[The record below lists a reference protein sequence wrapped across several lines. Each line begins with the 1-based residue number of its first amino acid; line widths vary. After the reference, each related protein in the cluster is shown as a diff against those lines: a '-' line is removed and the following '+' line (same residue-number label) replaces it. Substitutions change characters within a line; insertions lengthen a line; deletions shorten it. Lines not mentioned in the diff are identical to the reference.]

1 MPYPMKR
8 KLSSVEQVISETLDG
23 FFPTSFDQDK
33 LAKII
38 WDKIKL
44 NFPEIIEVR
53 GEVYLSKND
62 FLILNKNLPDNEKF
76 SNPRNAAAGS
86 IRQLNSDITKK
97 KTTSFSCSWNWLFI
111 KKI

>member
-44 NFPEIIEVR
+44 NFPEMKVAEEIIKEYDQDEVNNAKER
-53 GEVYLSKND
+53 LIQVMKDEGDYM
-62 FLILNKNLPDNEKF
+62 FLQV
-76 SNPRNAAAGS
+76 SNG
-86 IRQLNSDITKK
+86 
-97 KTTSFSCSWNWLFI
+97 
-111 KKI
+111 